1 MCRTWRV
8 SSPSGRRVP
17 GQGPA
22 ARSSSGRGVLDSG
35 TCVSGGREA
44 GLTDVELSGELFN
57 VSDTVPACPTRSVW
71 HAVIPTSSVRWEVRP
86 EGGDDGHGAGA
97 DTRFGPKH
105 RHGDT
110 RPWRAASA

>member
-1 MCRTWRV
+1 MAMAIDRVRVVSAPAMCRTWRV
-8 SSPSGRRVP
+8 SSPTCRRVP

-71 HAVIPTSSVRWEVRP
+71 HAVHTHE
-86 EGGDDGHGAGA
+86 
-97 DTRFGPKH
+97 
-105 RHGDT
+105 
-110 RPWRAASA
+110 